1 MRAGYLVLLP
11 VWSLLLGTT
20 SGWAGDARFDVS
32 YLWHTRLESVLA
44 YRNQVGRVLGP
55 TVAKRLKVV
64 QRTSL
69 YGLIYYRQGDGAT
82 TSWLVRK
89 HSGLLRS
96 HGLEPAARILTKE
109 WNFVS
114 EKQGAR
120 VPARSGSPRTRSKK
134 KQRNQNLEAA
144 VEQYVKRLRRTGKIA
159 ADERTA
165 WSVYDFT
172 SSRKLVDINE
182 DIQFQAAS
190 LVKPFFALAFFHEVR
205 SGRLKYGSKNRRHLQ
220 RMIQDSNNFSTNWII
235 RRVGGPGAVQRLL
248 KRHYPRIFQDT
259 LIVEYIPP
267 GGRTYRNKASVHDYS
282 RFLYALWKENLPRA
296 REIKHLMALPGPDR
310 LYSGNRAIPKGTKI
324 YNKTGS
330 TARLCGDM
338 GILILKG
345 KGGKR
350 YPYTLVG
357 VIEKRQ
363 RARSYTSWLRS
374 RGNIIRRVSEIVYR
388 SISQQHDLS
397 GRL

>member
-11 VWSLLLGTT
+11 VWSFLLGTT
-20 SGWAGDARFDVS
+20 SGWAGEARFDVS
-32 YLWHTRLESVLA
+32 YLWHSRLDSVLA
-44 YRNQVGRVLGP
+44 YRSQIGRVLGP

-64 QRTSL
+64 QGTPL
-69 YGLIYYRQGDGAT
+69 YGLIYHRQGAGAT
-82 TSWLVRK
+82 ASWLVRK
-89 HSGLLRS
+89 HSGLLLSR
-96 HGLEPAARILTKE
+96 GLEPAVRILTKE
-109 WNFVS
+109 WKFVS
-114 EKQGAR
+114 AKQGVR
-120 VPARSGSPRTRSKK
+120 VPDRSGSTRAKSKR

-159 ADERTA
+159 PDERTA

-172 SSRKLVDINE
+172 SGRKLVGINE

-190 LVKPFFALAFFHEVR
+190 LVKPFFALAFFQEVR
-205 SGRLKYGSKNRRHLQ
+205 SGRLKYGRKSRRHLQ
-220 RMIQDSNNFSTNWII
+220 RMIQNSNNFSTNWII

-248 KRHYPRIFQDT
+248 KRHYPGIFQDT
-259 LIVEYIPP
+259 TIVEYIPP

-282 RFLYALWKENLPRA
+282 RFLYALWKEDLPRA
-296 REIKHLMALPGPDR
+296 SEIKRLMALPGPDR
-310 LYSGNRAIPKGTKI
+310 LSSGIRAIPRGTKV

-338 GILILKG
+338 GILILRG
-345 KGGKR
+345 KDGKR

-388 SISQQHDLS
+388 GISQQHNLT

>member
-1 MRAGYLVLLP
+1 MRAGYLVLLS
-11 VWSLLLGTT
+11 VWTLLLGST
-20 SGWAGDARFDVS
+20 SGWAGSALFDVS
-32 YLWHTRLESVLA
+32 YLWHSRLESVLS
-44 YRNQVGRVLGP
+44 YRHQVGRVLGP
-55 TVAKRLKVV
+55 AVAKRLKVV
-64 QRTSL
+64 QGTSL
-69 YGLIYYRQGDGAT
+69 FGLIYYRKGDSAT
-82 TSWLVRK
+82 ANWLVRK

-109 WNFVS
+109 WNFVP

-120 VPARSGSPRTRSKK
+120 VSARSGSLGTRSKR
-134 KQRNQNLEAA
+134 KQRSQDLEVA
-144 VEQYVKRLRRTGKIA
+144 VEQYLKRLRRTGKIA

-172 SSRKLVDINE
+172 SGRKLVDINE

-205 SGRLKYGSKNRRHLQ
+205 TGRLKHGNKSRRHLQ
-220 RMIQDSNNFSTNWII
+220 RMIQNSNNSSTNWII
-235 RRVGGPGAVQRLL
+235 RRVGGPAAVQRLL

-296 REIKHLMALPGPDR
+296 GEIKRLMALPGPDR
-310 LYSGNRAIPKGTKI
+310 LYSGNRAIPKGTKV

-338 GILILKG
+338 GILIVKG

-363 RARSYTSWLRS
+363 RARSYTSWIRS
-374 RGNIIRRVSEIVYR
+374 RGNIIRRVSEIVYHG
-388 SISQQHDLS
+388 ISQQYDL
-397 GRL
+397 

>member
-44 YRNQVGRVLGP
+44 YRNQVARVLGP

-64 QRTSL
+64 QRTPL

-82 TSWLVRK
+82 ASWLVRK

-205 SGRLKYGSKNRRHLQ
+205 SGRLKYGSKSRRHLQ

-388 SISQQHDLS
+388 RISQQHDLS

>member
-1 MRAGYLVLLP
+1 MRVGYLVLLP
-11 VWSLLLGTT
+11 VWCLLFAST
-20 SGWAGDARFDVS
+20 SGWAGDALFDVS
-32 YLWHTRLESVLA
+32 YLWHSRLESVLA

-55 TVAKRLKVV
+55 AVTKRLRVV
-64 QRTSL
+64 RGTPL
-69 YGLIYYRQGDGAT
+69 YGLIYHRQGDGAT
-82 TSWLVRK
+82 ASWLVRK
-89 HSGLLRS
+89 HSGLLKS
-96 HGLEPAARILTKE
+96 QGLEPAVRILTKE

-114 EKQGAR
+114 ERQGAR
-120 VPARSGSPRTRSKK
+120 VSGRSGSLRTRSKK
-134 KQRNQNLEAA
+134 EQRNQNLEAA

-172 SSRKLVDINE
+172 SGRKLVDINE
-182 DIQFQAAS
+182 DVQFQAAS
-190 LVKPFFALAFFHEVR
+190 LVKPFFALAFFHEVIR
-205 SGRLKYGSKNRRHLQ
+205 GRLKYGSKSRRHLR
-220 RMIQDSNNFSTNWII
+220 RMIQNSNNSSTNWII
-235 RRVGGPGAVQRLL
+235 RQVGGPGAVQRLL
-248 KRHYPRIFQDT
+248 KRHYSGIFQDT

-282 RFLYALWKENLPRA
+282 RFLYALWNDDLPRA
-296 REIKHLMALPGPDR
+296 REIKRLMALPGPDR
-310 LYSGNRAIPKGTKI
+310 LYSGNRVIPKGTKV

-357 VIEKRQ
+357 VIEKRK
-363 RARSYTSWLRS
+363 RARSYTAWLRS

-388 SISQQHDLS
+388 GISQQHDLS

>member
-11 VWSLLLGTT
+11 VWSFLLGTT
-20 SGWAGDARFDVS
+20 SGWAGEARFDVS
-32 YLWHTRLESVLA
+32 YLWHSRLESVLA
-44 YRNQVGRVLGP
+44 YRSQIGRVLGP

-64 QRTSL
+64 QGTPL
-69 YGLIYYRQGDGAT
+69 YGLIYHRQGDGAT
-82 TSWLVRK
+82 ASWLVRK
-89 HSGLLRS
+89 HSGLLLSR
-96 HGLEPAARILTKE
+96 GLEPAVRILTKE
-109 WNFVS
+109 WKFVS
-114 EKQGAR
+114 GKQGAR
-120 VPARSGSPRTRSKK
+120 VPDRSGSTRAKSKR

-159 ADERTA
+159 PDERTA

-172 SSRKLVDINE
+172 SGRKLVDINE

-190 LVKPFFALAFFHEVR
+190 LVKPFFALAFFQEVR
-205 SGRLKYGSKNRRHLQ
+205 SGRLKYGRKSRRHLQ
-220 RMIQDSNNFSTNWII
+220 RMIQNSNNFSTNWII

-248 KRHYPRIFQDT
+248 KRHCPGIFQDT
-259 LIVEYIPP
+259 TIVEYIPP

-282 RFLYALWKENLPRA
+282 RFLYALWKEDLPRA
-296 REIKHLMALPGPDR
+296 SEIKRLMALPGPDR
-310 LYSGNRAIPKGTKI
+310 LSSGIRAIPRGTKV

-338 GILILKG
+338 GILILRG
-345 KGGKR
+345 KDGKR

-388 SISQQHDLS
+388 GISQQHNLT